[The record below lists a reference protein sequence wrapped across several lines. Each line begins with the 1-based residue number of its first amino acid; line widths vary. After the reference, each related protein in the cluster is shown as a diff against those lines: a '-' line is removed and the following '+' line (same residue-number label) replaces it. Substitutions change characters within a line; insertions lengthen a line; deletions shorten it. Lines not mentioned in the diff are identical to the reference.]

1 MRQFIINV
9 FYFFFDAGDVFIC
22 GGVESMTRIPMGGF
36 NPMPNPKLGTVTMEL
51 QKAIS
56 EVKAG
61 KVEYRTDKAGNVHVV
76 IGKASFDAEKLQQNF
91 QALMDTLIR
100 VKPAA
105 AKGQYIRSITV
116 SATMGPG
123 VPVQLA

>member
-1 MRQFIINV
+1 MNIYTLILRRKL
-9 FYFFFDAGDVFIC
+9 
-22 GGVESMTRIPMGGF
+22 SKS
-36 NPMPNPKLGTVTMEL
+36 PNHHG
-51 QKAIS
+51 
-56 EVKAG
+56 
-61 KVEYRTDKAGNVHVV
+61 DKAGNVHVS

-91 QALMDTLIR
+91 QALIDTLIR

-116 SATMGPG
+116 TSTMGPG

>member
-1 MRQFIINV
+1 M
-9 FYFFFDAGDVFIC
+9 
-22 GGVESMTRIPMGGF
+22 
-36 NPMPNPKLGTVTMEL
+36 
-51 QKAIS
+51 
-56 EVKAG
+56 
-61 KVEYRTDKAGNVHVV
+61 HVV

-105 AKGQYIRSITV
+105 AKGQYIRSVTV

-123 VPVQLA
+123 VPVELG

>member
-1 MRQFIINV
+1 M
-9 FYFFFDAGDVFIC
+9 
-22 GGVESMTRIPMGGF
+22 
-36 NPMPNPKLGTVTMEL
+36 
-51 QKAIS
+51 
-56 EVKAG
+56 
-61 KVEYRTDKAGNVHVV
+61 HVV
-76 IGKASFDAEKLQQNF
+76 IGKASLDAEKLQQNF

-105 AKGQYIRSITV
+105 AKGQYIRSVTV